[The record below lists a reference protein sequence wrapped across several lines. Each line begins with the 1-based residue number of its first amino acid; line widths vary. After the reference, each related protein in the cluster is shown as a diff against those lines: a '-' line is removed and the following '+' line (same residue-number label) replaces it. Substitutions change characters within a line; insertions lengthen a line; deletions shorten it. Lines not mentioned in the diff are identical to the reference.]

1 MVFSD
6 LDGSLLDHH
15 TYAYD
20 AAQPALE
27 KLRSNNIPLV
37 LVSSKTRAEIE
48 GIRASLGNTEA
59 FIVENGA
66 AVYVPKN
73 LSGTP
78 PAGCKDG
85 GAFWVYETTARRAHW
100 LEIIARVGANYP
112 GQYQTFHAAGVQ
124 GIQAM
129 TGLDHAEAAAAN
141 RRDYSEPVAWLGSA
155 DDKQRFVADLEAAG
169 ASVQQGGRFLSVSGD
184 CDKGRALL
192 WVRQYYQQL
201 RQADTVTD
209 IAIGDSGNDV
219 AMLEVADTALL
230 IRSPNHNFPSLQ
242 RTAAVMHSDSLGPLG
257 WNEGVT
263 AWLQSQGIT

>member
-15 TYAYD
+15 TYAFD
-20 AAQPALE
+20 AAKPALE
-27 KLRSNNIPLV
+27 KLRANNIPLV

-66 AVYVPKN
+66 AVYLPKS
-73 LSGTP
+73 LGGDP
-78 PAGCKDG
+78 PAGCKDSDTY
-85 GAFWVYETTARRAHW
+85 WVYEATAGRAHW
-100 LEIIARVGANYP
+100 LELIASAGVHHH
-112 GQYQTFHAAGVQ
+112 GQYQTFHAAGTQ

-129 TGLDHAEAAAAN
+129 TGLTTAEAAAAN
-141 RRDYSEPVAWLGSA
+141 LRDYSEPVAWLGSA
-155 DDKQRFVADLEAAG
+155 DDKQRFVADLKAAG

-184 CDKGRALL
+184 CDKGRAVL
-192 WVRQYYQQL
+192 WLRQYYQQL
-201 RQADTVTD
+201 HQVGAVTD

-219 AMLEVADTALL
+219 AMLEVAGTALL

-242 RTAAVMHSDSLGPLG
+242 RTAEVMRSDNQGPLG

-263 AWLQSQGIT
+263 NWLASQGIT